1 MSGSAG
7 SARAC
12 GWVWLGHP
20 ERRADVPPRKRGL
33 GRIEPLGRRSR
44 ALAPHNLNH
53 IAIPEYGVEGDEL
66 AVDLRPRKVLA
77 ELTVNGGGEVNGGGA
92 RGEVNNIS
100 LGGEDEDAVG
110 EEVVFEPFKS
120 LLGACDRAVC
130 VGERGEPGGRLGR
143 GTSATSFLRSRESQ
157 ERGN

>member
-20 ERRADVPPRKRGL
+20 ERRADVSPRKRGL
-33 GRIEPLGRRSR
+33 GRIEPLGRGSC

-77 ELTVNGGGEVNGGGA
+77 ELTVNGVGEVNGGGA

-110 EEVVFEPFKS
+110 EEVLFEPFNE
-120 LLGACDRAVC
+120 LL
-130 VGERGEPGGRLGR
+130 
-143 GTSATSFLRSRESQ
+143 
-157 ERGN
+157 